1 MNLSKSQN
9 TNQRGQGLNINIS
22 EQPTYVC
29 GIELE
34 DNVLCEGDTFFPVV
48 FFKTL
53 SALISPSG
61 AEEIVPVQ
69 TFRCSS
75 CGSIPNHEI
84 FPKP

>member
-1 MNLSKSQN
+1 MNNSQN

-22 EQPTYVC
+22 EQPTYEC